1 MVRCGVIV
9 LACALALSAHA
20 ADLQVP
26 GLQVAGAHPLGP
38 HTSNRHAS
46 NPWAHP
52 KPMTVTMVDNR
63 FQPDHLTFQAGQA
76 YTLHLVNRGKEM
88 HEFTAP
94 EFFKAAHVRD
104 MSGLANGGTDVVV
117 QPGQSAAIVLVA
129 PPAGHYPLS
138 CADHDWD
145 GMLGQI
151 DVR

>member
-1 MVRCGVIV
+1 MALVG
-9 LACALALSAHA
+9 ALAVPAHA
-20 ADLQVP
+20 ADLYAATP
-26 GLQVAGAHPLGP
+26 RSPD
-38 HTSNRHAS
+38 
-46 NPWAHP
+46 PWAHP

-63 FQPDHLTFQAGQA
+63 FQPDHLTFQAGRA
-76 YTLHLVNRGKEM
+76 YALHLVNRGKDM

-94 EFFKAAHVRD
+94 AFLKAAQVRD
-104 MSGLANGGTDVVV
+104 ASRLANGGTDVVV
-117 QPGQSAAIVLVA
+117 QPGQSATLVLIA